1 MMCTNKKSI
10 FRRHLKEIDIIYDIG
25 GVPEWFNGLVSKT
38 RVVERLPGVRI
49 LSPPHF
55 EKSMTN
61 SKEAKARIKINKLL
75 EQASWC
81 FLMFI

>member
-1 MMCTNKKSI
+1 
-10 FRRHLKEIDIIYDIG
+10 
-25 GVPEWFNGLVSKT
+25 
-38 RVVERLPGVRI
+38 
-49 LSPPHF
+49 
-55 EKSMTN
+55 MTN